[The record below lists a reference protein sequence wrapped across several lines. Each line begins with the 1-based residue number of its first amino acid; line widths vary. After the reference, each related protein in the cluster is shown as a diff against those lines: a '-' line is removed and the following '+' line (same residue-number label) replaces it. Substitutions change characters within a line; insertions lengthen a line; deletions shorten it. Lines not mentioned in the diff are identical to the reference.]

1 MSPRDS
7 GRAAGDS
14 SIGVCDPFRE
24 RDRAASLLPRRAITV
39 VAGMQAERK
48 DTVESEVLRLVEQL
62 APTRGR
68 EVTPAA
74 KRGDLGL
81 DSLAVADLAVAV
93 EERFGVRLVDAGVAA

>member
-1 MSPRDS
+1 
-7 GRAAGDS
+7 
-14 SIGVCDPFRE
+14 
-24 RDRAASLLPRRAITV
+24 
-39 VAGMQAERK
+39 AERK

-74 KRGDLGL
+74 KLDDLGL

-93 EERFGVRLVDAGVAA
+93 EERFGVRLVDADVASLQTVGDVVSAAVRSFAPRPRIPPGIARMQRMSKRIGGP